1 MKLNLSYGT
10 GVLVLPAS
18 VLSHLPP
25 DSAYLHVLLI
35 LAAVPALRDNAE
47 DAVNAIAGTAG
58 LPADT
63 VRNALSYWG
72 AHGILVPAEEETAE
86 LPPRIRPASEERRQ
100 AEALREA
107 EVLRQTEALRQT
119 AESVNKAEE
128 PVIQAE
134 TAVKQAEEASA
145 SAAAP
150 SAEPVKRQSQLPVYT
165 QAQTAELISSDPGL
179 RSTLDACQQAV
190 GKIFTERE
198 SEQIAALYD
207 SYGLDGEYLLMLFA
221 LCRKRGKT
229 SVSYAVRTALGMY
242 DDGVR
247 TSAELNAKIAQ
258 LDRLSESSYQI
269 RTMFGIGERAL
280 SPDEMKYIETW
291 TETWKMPM
299 DVIRCAY
306 DICIKYK
313 DKPVKSYI
321 DKILSRWNELG
332 IRTVDA
338 VREAEEQFAAS
349 RAQTEEQNAPSSPKP
364 AKKKADDTAFSTF
377 DTDEFLELAMKRT
390 FGGQ

>member
-47 DAVNAIAGTAG
+47 DAVNAVAGTAG

-72 AHGILVPAEEETAE
+72 AQGILVPAEEETAE
-86 LPPRIRPASEERRQ
+86 LPPRIRPVSEERRQ
-100 AEALREA
+100 AEALR
-107 EVLRQTEALRQT
+107 QT
-119 AESVNKAEE
+119 AESVRQTEE
-128 PVIQAE
+128 SVKQAE
-134 TAVKQAEEASA
+134 TAVKQAETAVKPAEEASA

-221 LCRKRGKT
+221 LCKKRGKT

-247 TSAELNAKIAQ
+247 TAAELNAKIAQ
-258 LDRLSESSYQI
+258 LDRLSDASYQI
-269 RTMFGIGERAL
+269 RNMFGIGERAFTAAE
-280 SPDEMKYIETW
+280 SAFIETW

-306 DICIKYK
+306 EITIKNIE
-313 DKPVKSYI
+313 KPRMSYVN
-321 DKILSRWNELG
+321 KVLSRWNELG
-332 IRTVDA
+332 IRTVEA
-338 VREAEEQFAAS
+338 VREAEAQYAAS
-349 RAQTEEQNAPSSPKP
+349 RAQAEEQNAPSSPKP

>member
-100 AEALREA
+100 AEAFRRAEA
-107 EVLRQTEALRQT
+107 IRQT
-119 AESVNKAEE
+119 AESVKQAEE
-128 PVIQAE
+128 SAKQAE
-134 TAVKQAEEASA
+134 TAVKPAEEAPA
-145 SAAAP
+145 AAAP

-207 SYGLDGEYLLMLFA
+207 SYGLDGEYLLMLIA
-221 LCRKRGKT
+221 LCHRWKKNL
-229 SVSYAVRTALGMY
+229 SVGYVVRTALGMY
-242 DDGVR
+242 DDGIR
-247 TSAELNAKIAQ
+247 TVEALTAKIEQ
-258 LDRLSESSYQI
+258 DDRRSSVEYPL
-269 RTMFGIGERAL
+269 RKMFGIGEREL
-280 SPDEMKYIETW
+280 SPDEEKYFKTW

-306 DICIKYK
+306 DICIKYR

-321 DKILSRWNELG
+321 DMVLSRWNEKG
-332 IRTVDA
+332 IRTVEA
-338 VREAEEQFAAS
+338 VQEEGQRFEAEKAQNQQQEQ
-349 RAQTEEQNAPSSPKP
+349 QKKP
-364 AKKKADDTAFSTF
+364 AKKKADENAFSTF
-377 DTDEFLELAMKRT
+377 DTDEFFELALKRT
-390 FGGQ
+390 FGENG

>member
-72 AHGILVPAEEETAE
+72 AHGLLVPAEEETAE

-100 AEALREA
+100 AE
-107 EVLRQTEALRQT
+107 VLRQ
-119 AESVNKAEE
+119 
-128 PVIQAE
+128 AE
-134 TAVKQAEEASA
+134 TIIQAEEASA
-145 SAAAP
+145 AP
-150 SAEPVKRQSQLPVYT
+150 SAEPVLSADDAQPVKRQSQLPVYT

-221 LCRKRGKT
+221 LCKKRGKT

-247 TSAELNAKIAQ
+247 TAAELNAKIAQ

-332 IRTVDA
+332 IRSVDA

>member
-35 LAAVPALRDNAE
+35 LAAVPALRDTAE
-47 DAVNAIAGTAG
+47 DAVNAVAGTAG

-100 AEALREA
+100 AEAI
-107 EVLRQTEALRQT
+107 RQT
-119 AESVNKAEE
+119 AESVKQAEE
-128 PVIQAE
+128 PAKQAE
-134 TAVKQAEEASA
+134 TAVKQTEEAPA
-145 SAAAP
+145 SAAADAAP

-221 LCRKRGKT
+221 LCKKRGKT

-247 TSAELNAKIAQ
+247 TAAELNAKIAQ

-306 DICIKYK
+306 DICIRYK